1 MDGGVSVYGMV
12 CYGRGECGW
21 GVSVYGR
28 CVYGRGECGWG
39 VYGRVS
45 GWKGEWMKEV
55 TRVRKRL

>member
-1 MDGGVSVYGMV
+1 MGGVSVDG
-12 CYGRGECGW
+12 GECIWEGVFMG
-21 GVSVYGR
+21 GVSVDG
-28 CVYGRGECGWG
+28 G